1 MQAGWTAREFRFTY
15 QGFTAKYSCDGLSG
29 RIKAVLLLLGAR
41 KQDLNVAPTG
51 CTEGFGRATLFPGVA
66 VKMHVLAPLDDK
78 STPDT
83 TPVATAWRNVDISR
97 RRRWRR
103 PGTANSPSRSRQAI
117 LPLFTTR
124 NVEYKSTC
132 VPHQLTPGGTTLKAD
147 VLVTAQ
153 PRRARRRRHA
163 EAGSARP
170 RGGAGYFSVTC
181 REMRRFFCRPASVA
195 LSATGCSS
203 P

>member
-1 MQAGWTAREFRFTY
+1 MRITQAGTPVLRAVLLLLACAAAVADEPPQAGWTPREFRFTY

-83 TPVATAWRNVDISR
+83 PPVATAWRNVDISR
-97 RRRWRR
+97 REALAAA
-103 PGTANSPSRSRQAI
+103 GDCELTEQIKQAI

-147 VLVTAQ
+147 VLVSAAATSA
-153 PRRARRRRHA
+153 PAAAR
-163 EAGSARP
+163 
-170 RGGAGYFSVTC
+170 
-181 REMRRFFCRPASVA
+181 
-195 LSATGCSS
+195 
-203 P
+203 